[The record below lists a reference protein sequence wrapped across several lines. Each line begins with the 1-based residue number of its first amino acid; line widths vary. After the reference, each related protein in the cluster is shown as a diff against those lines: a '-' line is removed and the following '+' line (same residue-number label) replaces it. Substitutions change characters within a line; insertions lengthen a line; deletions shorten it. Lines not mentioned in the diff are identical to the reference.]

1 MFHSQNIILY
11 VEVVHI
17 CSGYDTVDYPHSF
30 VLQYN
35 KIIKMSLICLG
46 PHMNAITQIRIYK
59 CVMQW

>member
-17 CSGYDTVDYPHSF
+17 CSGWDTVDYTHSF

-35 KIIKMSLICLG
+35 KIIKMSLDIV
-46 PHMNAITQIRIYK
+46 TVK
-59 CVMQW
+59 S